1 MNRLPILRL
10 GCLVFLT
17 SQALRAQT
25 APPAASFPT
34 PGDPSLAPPPAASQ
48 PPAQSGATPAPFE
61 QSLGPYQRPAPSGED
76 RGVERPDYMLVA
88 PLSWRRHDGLY
99 LRLAGGLGTGFDS
112 LEGAGNL
119 DGASLSASSTTGSAG
134 GFAGA
139 TEVAIGASPI
149 PGWAL
154 GAGIYTTTISSP
166 SSDDLEFDVLP
177 GGQRYEFTLTQLA
190 LFAIFSD
197 VYPMPDTGFHVQ
209 GGAGL
214 AVLVMGLGTSES
226 TAATPEGAGEG
237 LPTTQAHTALGPG
250 MMLGVGYEW
259 WIGNEW
265 SLGALARFT
274 YAWTS
279 GDDGDGVS
287 WEHQTGSMT
296 LLAGFTY
303 H

>member
-1 MNRLPILRL
+1 L
-10 GCLVFLT
+10 
-17 SQALRAQT
+17 
-25 APPAASFPT
+25 
-34 PGDPSLAPPPAASQ
+34 D
-48 PPAQSGATPAPFE
+48 
-61 QSLGPYQRPAPSGED
+61 
-76 RGVERPDYMLVA
+76 
-88 PLSWRRHDGLY
+88 
-99 LRLAGGLGTGFDS
+99 
-112 LEGAGNL
+112 GAGNL
-119 DGASLSASSTTGSAG
+119 DGASSTTGSAG

-139 TEVAIGASPI
+139 TELAIGASPI

-154 GAGIYTTTISSP
+154 GGGVYTTTIPSP

-209 GGAGL
+209 GGAGM
-214 AVLVMGLGTSES
+214 AVLVMGLGTSTGS
-226 TAATPEGAGEG
+226 LATSEDRG
-237 LPTTQAHTALGPG
+237 PTTQAHTAVGPG
-250 MMLGVGYEW
+250 MMLGLGYEW

-274 YAWTS
+274 YGWTS

-287 WEHQTGSMT
+287 WDHQTGSMT